1 MFNRRP
7 PTKAKAKGE
16 LGWVQVNQAVQPLCR
31 KESTHERESDEIPRN
46 NFAAGYPRATSRLR
60 IGISTRKNDS
70 EVSQH
75 RKISFTL
82 KNTAKPDDF
91 ELFRRT
97 PAVQPLFRT
106 DNGSTCPF
114 REPG

>member
-46 NFAAGYPRATSRLR
+46 NFVAGCSRPYRATSRLR
-60 IGISTRKNDS
+60 IGILTQKKYS
-70 EVSQH
+70 EVSQ
-75 RKISFTL
+75 
-82 KNTAKPDDF
+82 
-91 ELFRRT
+91 
-97 PAVQPLFRT
+97 
-106 DNGSTCPF
+106 
-114 REPG
+114 